1 VTKETNVNRKARIL
15 VVDDEERN
23 LRLMESL
30 LAPLGHAVSTA
41 LDGEE
46 ALDAVRAVPP
56 DVILLDV
63 MMPRLDGFEVARR
76 LKGDAR
82 TNGIPIVMVTA
93 LRSVEDRVKAL
104 EAGADDFLSK
114 PVDKVELTARV
125 RSSLKVKAY
134 NDHMRD
140 YQRVLEAEVVQ
151 RTEELR
157 AAFERIKGASLETIH
172 RLSRAAEYKH
182 EDTGAHIERIGIYAA
197 AVARELGWDDDAIER
212 IQYAAP
218 MHDVGKIGIPD
229 AVLLKPGKLTSEEW
243 EIMKSHTTLGG
254 EILEDSSAA
263 CLQMGERIAL
273 SHHERW
279 DGGGYPQ
286 GLSGKDIPIEARI
299 TNLVDQYDALRS
311 VRPYKPAFDHDKTF
325 AIITEG
331 DGRTAPEHFDPQLL
345 TLFKDIHKRFEWIFR
360 EHQD

>member
-1 VTKETNVNRKARIL
+1 MDKKARIL
-15 VVDDEERN
+15 VVDDDERN
-23 LRLMESL
+23 LRLMKAL
-30 LAPLGHAVSTA
+30 LAPLGHTVSTA
-41 LDGEE
+41 VDGEE

-56 DVILLDV
+56 DVILLDA
-63 MMPRLDGFEVARR
+63 MMPKLDGFEVARR
-76 LKGDAR
+76 LKADER
-82 TNGIPIVMVTA
+82 TEGIPIVMVTA
-93 LRSVEDRVKAL
+93 LQSVEDRVKAL

-114 PVDKVELTARV
+114 PVDKIELTARV

-140 YQRVLEAEVVQ
+140 YQRVLEAEVSR

-157 AAFERIKGASLETIH
+157 EAIQRIKETSQETIH
-172 RLSRAAEYKH
+172 RLSRAAEYKD

-197 AVARELGWDDDAIER
+197 AVARELGWDDEAIET
-212 IQYAAP
+212 ILYAAP

-229 AVLLKPGKLTSEEW
+229 AVLLKPGKLTAEEW
-243 EIMKSHTTLGG
+243 DIMRSHTTLGG
-254 EILEDSSAA
+254 KILENSSAVY
-263 CLQMGERIAL
+263 LQMAERIAL

-286 GLSGKDIPIEARI
+286 GLSGEEIPIEGRI

-311 VRPYKPAFDHDKTF
+311 VRPYKPAFDHDKTY

-331 DGRTAPEHFDPQLL
+331 DGRTTPEHFDPQLL
-345 TLFKDIHKRFEWIFR
+345 GLFKDVHKRFEWIFR

>member
-1 VTKETNVNRKARIL
+1 MNSKAQIL

-23 LRLMESL
+23 LRLMEAL

-46 ALDAVRAVPP
+46 ALDAVLAVPP

-63 MMPRLDGFEVARR
+63 MMPKLDGFEVARR
-76 LKGDAR
+76 LKADEK
-82 TNGIPIVMVTA
+82 TQGIPIVMVTA
-93 LRSVEDRVKAL
+93 LHSVEDRVKAL

-114 PVDKVELTARV
+114 PVDRIELAARV

-140 YQRVLEAEVVQ
+140 YQRVLETEVAQ

-157 AAFERIKGASLETIH
+157 AAIQRIRGASLETIH
-172 RLSRAAEYKH
+172 RLARASEYKD

-197 AVARELGWDDDAIER
+197 SVARELGWDDEAVER
-212 IQYAAP
+212 IQHAAP

-229 AVLLKPGKLTSEEW
+229 AVLLKPGKLSAEEW

-254 EILEDSSAA
+254 EILVNSTAS
-263 CLQMGERIAL
+263 CLQMAERIAL

-286 GLSGKDIPIEARI
+286 GLSGEEIPIESRI

-325 AIITEG
+325 AIIAEG
-331 DGRTAPEHFDPQLL
+331 DGRTTPEHFDPQLL
-345 TLFKDIHKRFEWIFR
+345 SLFKDIHKRFDWIFR

>member
-1 VTKETNVNRKARIL
+1 VAKEAGVNGKARIL
-15 VVDDEERN
+15 VVDDEDRN
-23 LRLMESL
+23 LRLMEAL
-30 LAPLGHAVSTA
+30 LAPLGHTVSTA
-41 LDGEE
+41 VDGEE
-46 ALDAVRAVPP
+46 ALDAVRAAPP
-56 DVILLDV
+56 DMILLDV
-63 MMPRLDGFEVARR
+63 MMPKLDGFEVARR
-76 LKGDAR
+76 LKGDER
-82 TNGIPIVMVTA
+82 TQGIPIVMVTA
-93 LRSVEDRVKAL
+93 LQSVEDRVKAL

-125 RSSLKVKAY
+125 QTSLKVKAY

-140 YQRVLEAEVVQ
+140 YQRVLEAEVAQ

-172 RLSRAAEYKH
+172 RLSRAAEYKD

-197 AVARELGWDDDAIER
+197 AVARELGWDEDAIER

-229 AVLLKPGKLTSEEW
+229 AVLLKPGKLTAEEW
-243 EIMKSHTTLGG
+243 ETMKSHTTLGG
-254 EILEDSSAA
+254 KILENSTAS
-263 CLQMGERIAL
+263 CLQMAERIAL

-286 GLSGKDIPIEARI
+286 RLSGEDIPIEGRI

-345 TLFKDIHKRFEWIFR
+345 SLFKDIHKRFDWIFR